1 MVFQSLGRIQ
11 VIGRATTEN
20 LYWLRSSMG
29 WHTCV
34 FVRSS
39 GLLLTYS
46 LFETTVDGTN
56 PTPGMYKSL

>member
-20 LYWLRSSMG
+20 LYWLKSSMG

-39 GLLLTYS
+39 GFLLTYS
-46 LFETTVDGTN
+46 LIET
-56 PTPGMYKSL
+56 MF